1 MKRGLRPRGFG
12 VRHGE
17 YTSCICGRKCSQYR
31 SHFSPWTHYI
41 LRHSQLVTMVT
52 LGYRL
57 GWDKDLALRG
67 LLAPWGGSDMDLA
80 HGGFWPSGE
89 DSVLAHGGWPSGEG
103 GPRSEGIFGSQGRI
117 QSSLSGDSPQ
127 GRGDLA
133 LRGFLAPRGGF
144 SPHSRG
150 IALRGGPLPI

>member
-1 MKRGLRPRGFG
+1 
-12 VRHGE
+12 
-17 YTSCICGRKCSQYR
+17 
-31 SHFSPWTHYI
+31 
-41 LRHSQLVTMVT
+41 
-52 LGYRL
+52 
-57 GWDKDLALRG
+57 
-67 LLAPWGGSDMDLA
+67 MDLA

-117 QSSLSGDSPQ
+117 QSSLLGDSPQ

-144 SPHSRG
+144 SPRSRG